1 MTGVAPIWVVTGG
14 ASGIGAQ
21 LVRELIDAGETVV
34 IWDLAQPSPDIS
46 ADYVA
51 VDLSASGSVEAAA
64 GNIKGPVRAFVH
76 CAGVPAPTSVAHG
89 NAAAQ
94 LRFAF
99 EVHVISFVVA
109 VQALADRLE
118 EGRGSVV
125 AVASMAMDVI
135 TPATLAYGVTKA
147 ALRRAIDQLAVE
159 LGGRGIRVN
168 GVAPGA
174 IATPMTNEAWANEA
188 YARERRSFI
197 PLSRQ
202 GQPAS
207 VSNLIRFLAS
217 DAADYITGET
227 IFVDGGMRHGIFNLA
242 ARTFAGS
249 S

>member
-1 MTGVAPIWVVTGG
+1 MTAIWVVTGG

-21 LVRELIDAGETVV
+21 LVRELIDAGEAVMV
-34 IWDLAQPSPDIS
+34 WDLARPSPDSS

-51 VDLSASGSVEAAA
+51 VDLSVPGSVEAVAA
-64 GNIKGPVRAFVH
+64 KVKGPVRAFVH
-76 CAGVPAPTSVAHG
+76 CAGVPAPTSVTHA
-89 NAAAQ
+89 NAAEQ

-99 EVHVISFVVA
+99 EVHVVSFVAA
-109 VQALADRLE
+109 VRALADQLE
-118 EGRGSVV
+118 EGEGSIV

-174 IATPMTNEAWANEA
+174 IATPMTNDAWSNEA

-207 VSNLIRFLAS
+207 VSSLIRFLAS

-227 IFVDGGMRHGIFNLA
+227 IYVDGGMRHGIFNLA
-242 ARTFAGS
+242 ARGFAGS